1 MKAKWQW
8 LRGAVVPV
16 CAASAVAMSGCT
28 TYVTT
33 QVTAFSEWSGSD
45 ATRTYAFERT
55 PAQRNSLEQATYEQL
70 VASELDRYA
79 FRHVPSAEAH
89 YLVGLRYATDTGA
102 MTVTQPVYYADPW
115 PGPFW
120 RPMSPFGPFGPF
132 GPPFPPDY
140 VSQTY
145 PVYTH
150 TLGVRIAER
159 SSGKEVYNVTARNT
173 NEEPALVRTM
183 PYLVR
188 SALADFPLGNG
199 VVRTVRIPV
208 DSHGGG
214 ASNEVPVAPPA
225 AGQKPAVAPTKQ

>member
-1 MKAKWQW
+1 MKAKWQQV
-8 LRGAVVPV
+8 RRAVAPV
-16 CAASAVAMSGCT
+16 CAVSALTLAGCT
-28 TYVTT
+28 TYVSS

-45 ATRTYAFERT
+45 ATRTYSFDRT
-55 PAQRNSLEQATYEQL
+55 PAQQNSLEQATYEQL

-79 FRHVPSAEAH
+79 FRRVPRTDAH
-89 YLVGLRYATDTGA
+89 YLVGLGYKTDAGA
-102 MTVTQPVYYADPW
+102 MTVTQPVYYGNPW

-120 RPMSPFGPFGPF
+120 RPMGPFGPF
-132 GPPFPPDY
+132 GAFPPDY

-150 TLGVRIAER
+150 TLGVRITER
-159 SSGKEVYNVTARNT
+159 STGREVYNVTARTT
-173 NEEPALVRTM
+173 NDEPSLVQAM
-183 PYLVR
+183 PYLAR

-208 DSHGGG
+208 DSHGGA

-225 AGQKPAVAPTKQ
+225 TGRAPAAASVPAAQ